1 MQATNLKLAAL
12 AWAAAKADMSY
23 GRFIINLT
31 ARDKQKIYR
40 QYQAMLE
47 KRKAGPGSVAAEK
60 KKVPSGKKLP
70 KTAAPRRCPEAAAP

>member
-40 QYQAMLE
+40 Q
-47 KRKAGPGSVAAEK
+47 
-60 KKVPSGKKLP
+60 
-70 KTAAPRRCPEAAAP
+70 